1 MLVQGYYVVSNIARF
16 GEYLKFITIF
26 KLINEGVL
34 VCGLCLL
41 LSNVFD
47 KCLTGN
53 SNEEISAD
61 RSFMTFMDEQ
71 IENMDDD
78 SEDDNM
84 YDLIHA
90 HMVML
95 KSREPTLFL
104 LDLEKLGEKSDA
116 EIEKELDHGTKDF

>member
-1 MLVQGYYVVSNIARF
+1 MF
-16 GEYLKFITIF
+16 
-26 KLINEGVL
+26 
-34 VCGLCLL
+34 

-47 KCLTGN
+47 KFLTGN
-53 SNEEISAD
+53 LNEEISAD

-71 IENMDDD
+71 IDNLDDD
-78 SEDDNM
+78 YEDDNM

-104 LDLEKLGEKSDA
+104 LDLEKLGKKSDA
-116 EIEKELDHGTKDF
+116 EVNKELDHGSKDF